1 MHRCP
6 AIFWLKSL
14 LKAKR
19 PGFRTFNFIP
29 KSNFV
34 CLCNLT
40 HLFVNCY
47 IFMLEDKVRPFY
59 HFISCSKIAQGC
71 YEKGTSFLFFHKT
84 HNLSLVIKK
93 KIGQNI
99 RQPTLGT
106 LYKIPVWYSSNCQDR
121 EQEETR

>member
-1 MHRCP
+1 MHRHA
-6 AIFWLKSL
+6 AILWLKSL
-14 LKAKR
+14 LKANR
-19 PGFRTFNFIP
+19 PRFRTFNFIAE
-29 KSNFV
+29 SNFA

-40 HLFVNCY
+40 HLFVNYY

-93 KIGQNI
+93 KNQTKHQTTHTRDTLQNTCLVLFKLS
-99 RQPTLGT
+99 R
-106 LYKIPVWYSSNCQDR
+106 S
-121 EQEETR
+121 